1 MSTVRANQIL
11 DAAGGNTAQI
21 NGMTPTA
28 QSLQGFRNRLINGN
42 MVIDQR
48 NAGASVTIPASAYTY
63 TLDRWAGF
71 ATQASKFTVQR
82 NAGSVTPPAG
92 FTNYLGVVVGASAN
106 VTVGSSDLFILQ
118 QSIEGFNIADL
129 GWGASGA
136 TPITVSFWVRASL
149 TGTFGGAI
157 NTNFG
162 SNAYPF
168 TYTINSANTWEYK
181 TISIAG
187 PTTGGTT
194 DWPVNNTSGLRLN
207 FSLGAGSTLLG
218 TAGAWAA
225 VDRFSATGSTNLIA
239 TNGATFY
246 ITGVQLEA
254 GSVATP
260 FEQIDYGREL
270 MMCQRY
276 LPAFLGGSNAFFGS
290 ALNTTQQFVSVTF
303 PVQVRAA
310 PSGLVVSSASH
321 FTASDYI
328 SSAGPCVAISL
339 AVAGLNNASII
350 ANVTSPTV
358 LTQAR
363 PGNMSANSSSAI
375 LYFTG
380 CEL

>member
-1 MSTVRANQIL
+1 
-11 DAAGGNTAQI
+11 
-21 NGMTPTA
+21 MTPTA
-28 QSLQGFRNRLINGN
+28 QSLQGFRNRIINGD
-42 MVIDQR
+42 MRIDQR
-48 NAGASVTIPASAYTY
+48 NAGASVTPASGAYTY

-225 VDRFSATGSTNLIA
+225 VDRFSATGSTDLIS

-260 FEQIDYGREL
+260 FERRDYGREL

-276 LPAFLGGSNAFFGS
+276 YYRTQDDGSLTILISGGVESASVMAGSGGSFPATMRAVPTMAMGSGLRVYSFGTATQTTS
-290 ALNTTQQFVSVTF
+290 LLGNRCNTTSMSGQFSMTGATGGQAAVIFRNGVSGYLEF
-303 PVQVRAA
+303 
-310 PSGLVVSSASH
+310 SA
-321 FTASDYI
+321 
-328 SSAGPCVAISL
+328 
-339 AVAGLNNASII
+339 
-350 ANVTSPTV
+350 
-358 LTQAR
+358 
-363 PGNMSANSSSAI
+363 
-375 LYFTG
+375 
-380 CEL
+380 EL

>member
-1 MSTVRANQIL
+1 MR
-11 DAAGGNTAQI
+11 
-21 NGMTPTA
+21 
-28 QSLQGFRNRLINGN
+28 
-42 MVIDQR
+42 IDQR

-63 TLDRWAGF
+63 TLDRWAAF
-71 ATQASKFTVQR
+71 ASQASKFTVQR

-92 FTNYLGVVVGASAN
+92 FTNYLGAVVGASAN

-162 SNAYPF
+162 ANAYPF

-260 FEQIDYGREL
+260 FERRDYGREL
-270 MMCQRY
+270 IMCQRY
-276 LPAFLGGSNAFFGS
+276 YAKSYPLATAPGTASALGGFDVYSPVAGTGVWY
-290 ALNTTQQFVSVTF
+290 APVRF
-303 PVQVRAA
+303 PVEMRAA
-310 PSGLVVSSASH
+310 PTVTAYDSTGASGFVFKGANGK
-321 FTASDYI
+321 TAS
-328 SSAGPCVAISL
+328 ISL
-339 AVAGLNNASII
+339 VGSSGATIGTNDS
-350 ANVTSPTV
+350 T
-358 LTQAR
+358 
-363 PGNMSANSSSAI
+363 SANELFFHYIASA
-375 LYFTG
+375 
-380 CEL
+380 EL

>member
-1 MSTVRANQIL
+1 
-11 DAAGGNTAQI
+11 
-21 NGMTPTA
+21 
-28 QSLQGFRNRLINGN
+28 
-42 MVIDQR
+42 
-48 NAGASVTIPASAYTY
+48 
-63 TLDRWAGF
+63 
-71 ATQASKFTVQR
+71 
-82 NAGSVTPPAG
+82 
-92 FTNYLGVVVGASAN
+92 

-225 VDRFSATGSTNLIA
+225 VDRFSATGSTNLIG
-239 TNGATFY
+239 TNGATFFL
-246 ITGVQLEA
+246 TGVQLEA

-260 FEQIDYGREL
+260 FERRDYGREL
-270 MMCQRY
+270 IMCQRY
-276 LPAFLGGSNAFFGS
+276 FEFGGPYETNDTASSAFGK
-290 ALNTTQQFVSVTF
+290 ALVVY
-303 PVQVRAA
+303 PVQKRATPTLA
-310 PSGLVVSSASH
+310 ITIIAGSTGVV
-321 FTASDYI
+321 
-328 SSAGPCVAISL
+328 L
-339 AVAGLNNASII
+339 LNNQYGFTYRNPGAVVGE
-350 ANVTSPTV
+350 N
-358 LTQAR
+358 AR
-363 PGNMSANSSSAI
+363 FTFTSSS
-375 LYFTG
+375 
-380 CEL
+380 EL